1 MSVFQVQRTRMT
13 AAGEGLSPLVTRVA
27 VTGVAVFL
35 AVTVVPGIESQ
46 SFTAGLAAVLV
57 LTFLNAVLRPVL
69 YLLSLPLIM
78 VSLGLFMVVI
88 NALLLQVTAYLVK
101 GFTVAGFWP
110 SVGGAI
116 VISLVTIILNV
127 VVGFERE
134 SVDVPPPSSRPPK
147 ILNPR

>member
-1 MSVFQVQRTRMT
+1 
-13 AAGEGLSPLVTRVA
+13 
-27 VTGVAVFL
+27 
-35 AVTVVPGIESQ
+35 
-46 SFTAGLAAVLV
+46 
-57 LTFLNAVLRPVL
+57 
-69 YLLSLPLIM
+69 
-78 VSLGLFMVVI
+78 MVVI

-147 ILNPR
+147 ILNSPHCFATVPPPSLWRMACSMIYH

>member
-1 MSVFQVQRTRMT
+1 MPVFHVQRTRMT

-101 GFTVAGFWP
+101 GFMVAGFWP

-127 VVGFERE
+127 VVGFERA
-134 SVDVPPPSSRPPK
+134 SVDVPSPSSRPPK

>member
-1 MSVFQVQRTRMT
+1 
-13 AAGEGLSPLVTRVA
+13 
-27 VTGVAVFL
+27 VFL

-69 YLLSLPLIM
+69 YLVSLPLIM
-78 VSLGLFMVVI
+78 VSLGLFMVLI

-127 VVGFERE
+127 VVGFEHA